1 MNQHGLSGTSERVL
15 HVETLTRLDVCRV
28 SNLLEAYLPPWD
40 SVLEKVWF
48 WNTTFS
54 LSVARPMSVL
64 PIREMTGPMDANLG
78 VDGSK
83 NHLSKDTK
91 VQQKCAKDQCREG
104 SFSTSGVTD
113 DSSQVMSRKSGF
125 ELDPCDTI
133 PIQRKGQPWLGFWGI
148 HRRLVLFWC
157 CHSDRLGHK
166 ATR

>member
-1 MNQHGLSGTSERVL
+1 MALVELVNEFSMWRRSRGLMSAVFLIPLRRTYPLGTQCWRKSGFGIPHSR
-15 HVETLTRLDVCRV
+15 
-28 SNLLEAYLPPWD
+28 
-40 SVLEKVWF
+40 
-48 WNTTFS
+48 

>member
-1 MNQHGLSGTSERVL
+1 MALVELVNEFSMWRRSRGLMSAVFLIPLRRTYALGTQCWRKSGFGIPHSR
-15 HVETLTRLDVCRV
+15 
-28 SNLLEAYLPPWD
+28 
-40 SVLEKVWF
+40 
-48 WNTTFS
+48 

-113 DSSQVMSRKSGF
+113 DSSQVMSPKSGF
-125 ELDPCDTI
+125 ELDSCGTI

-148 HRRLVLFWC
+148 HRRLVLVL
-157 CHSDRLGHK
+157 SLR
-166 ATR
+166 